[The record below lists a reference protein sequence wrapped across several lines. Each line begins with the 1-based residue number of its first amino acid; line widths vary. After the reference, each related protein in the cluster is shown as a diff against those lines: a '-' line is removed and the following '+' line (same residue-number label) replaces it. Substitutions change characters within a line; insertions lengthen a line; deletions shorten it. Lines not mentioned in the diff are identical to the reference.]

1 MGVLKNVCVI
11 FLVISLVLCFA
22 FSQDY
27 PTYWEMDLPQT
38 RFTCK
43 DKVNGGYY
51 ADIETECQM
60 YHVCHRN
67 KFGAMRSTRFLCG
80 NGTVFDQRH
89 LVCQD
94 YRKVRR
100 RCRDSEK
107 YYNNVATLLEQL
119 EAGLRSEEAD
129 KAIMKAAEFQ
139 FERLK

>member
-1 MGVLKNVCVI
+1 MHSKSNMPRKILSELSKLNI
-11 FLVISLVLCFA
+11 YRSISDAKQQQCHKI
-22 FSQDY
+22 DY

-43 DKVNGGYY
+43 NKVNGGYY

-67 KFGAMRSTRFLCG
+67 KDGVMRSSRFLCG

-119 EAGLRSEEAD
+119 EA
-129 KAIMKAAEFQ
+129 
-139 FERLK
+139 RL